1 MLKVLKK
8 KIIILDG
15 HAYDVYKNRKI
26 IEKIV
31 ANLKVVNKIKFNN
44 KKQNFVPS
52 NQISKC
58 NKLKILGWQPK
69 MNLDKGIKKYIL
81 WFLKYKK
88 FK

>member
-15 HAYDVYKNRKI
+15 HAYDVYKNRQI

-44 KKQNFVPS
+44 KKAKFC
-52 NQISKC
+52 SK
-58 NKLKILGWQPK
+58 
-69 MNLDKGIKKYIL
+69 
-81 WFLKYKK
+81 
-88 FK
+88 

>member
-15 HAYDVYKNRKI
+15 HTYDVYKSRQI

-58 NKLKILGWQPK
+58 NKLKILGWQ
-69 MNLDKGIKKYIL
+69 
-81 WFLKYKK
+81 LK
-88 FK
+88 